1 MGMKEKDSK
10 DSTEN
15 SSISFHCIDAIEV
28 SLCIEKQGL
37 IFYEK
42 AAKKARAQ
50 KVREMFQRLA
60 NEEKEHIQS
69 LQTKARFLQPALLNK
84 TSSRKHVDKF
94 IAEQLNGKVFPYI
107 KGNGEIP
114 DFQSDAEA
122 LDLGIQSEQR
132 SIDVLSELLKK
143 EKKIDVRAIFA
154 HLLVEEKKHLAG
166 LEELKKNIAT

>member
-1 MGMKEKDSK
+1 MKEKDS
-10 DSTEN
+10 TES

-37 IFYEK
+37 MFYEK

-50 KVREMFQRLA
+50 KVRDMFQRLA

-84 TSSRKHVDKF
+84 TSSRKHIDKF
-94 IAEQLNGKVFPYI
+94 IAEQLKGKVFPDAT
-107 KGNGEIP
+107 KGGAKEGIP
-114 DFQSDAEA
+114 DFQSDMEA

-143 EKKIDVRAIFA
+143 EKKIDVRSIFA

-166 LEELKKNIAT
+166 LEALKKNIAT